1 MNEKQKMLETYLVKI
16 AENLD
21 ISPTMREKAET
32 SYLAVGKWLG
42 ESEECKQIK
51 IMPQGSFYLGTV
63 IRPVTDEDEY
73 DIDLVCLLENMRFK
87 SEYVIKN
94 IVGDR
99 LKEHGKYNSML
110 QPEKKRC
117 WTLEYDE
124 FHMDILPCV
133 PKYDYYIEP
142 LLTEIRLTHK
152 LDGGNYI
159 SKYSNPYKYH
169 DWFEGRMR
177 FQLNEAKKEFSIR
190 NKVEISEIPL
200 YKVKTPL
207 QRAIQLLKRHRDITY
222 DRLPQSRKDNAP
234 ISIIITTL
242 AAHAYNNELS
252 VYETLNNILVNMER
266 YIENKNGKYYIINPV
281 MSDENFADKWNETP
295 QKAQEFYYWIRT
307 AKQDIIDEPIS
318 VLGLHNVSE
327 KLEYCFGENLVKRSF
342 SEVGGS
348 MKEARENKTL
358 YVNGLTKGLT
368 TTSNNNTKKVEGHTF
383 FGK

>member
-87 SEYVIKN
+87 SEYEIKN

-110 QPEKKRC
+110 QPEGKRC

-152 LDGGNYI
+152 LDAGNYI

-266 YIENKNGKYYIINPV
+266 YI
-281 MSDENFADKWNETP
+281 
-295 QKAQEFYYWIRT
+295 
-307 AKQDIIDEPIS
+307 
-318 VLGLHNVSE
+318 
-327 KLEYCFGENLVKRSF
+327 
-342 SEVGGS
+342 
-348 MKEARENKTL
+348 
-358 YVNGLTKGLT
+358 
-368 TTSNNNTKKVEGHTF
+368 
-383 FGK
+383 